1 MTEKFSL
8 LVQDLSFIQS
18 TNSDSQTS
26 NRPYTGEL
34 NGRHGYVPCNMVS
47 EMQYD
52 PETGLATN
60 SLRQQQMSTFS
71 AQDPWSHL
79 PVRRMIALYDYDP
92 LELSPNP
99 DAEMELAFNTGDI
112 IYVSFPKSLKIGF

>member
-1 MTEKFSL
+1 
-8 LVQDLSFIQS
+8 
-18 TNSDSQTS
+18 
-26 NRPYTGEL
+26 
-34 NGRHGYVPCNMVS
+34 MVT

-60 SLRQQQMSTFS
+60 TLRQQQLNALS

-79 PVRRMIALYDYDP
+79 PVRRMVALYDYDP

-112 IYVSFPKSLKIGF
+112 IYVSTFVNWQKLFLFD